1 MLIIYQKRV
10 LKVKLYITFKTIMS
24 VFMVIGT
31 VFLAL
36 GIYHLDS
43 ALISIA
49 CLFAIASFI
58 LRLEMKDHLFDPFV

>member
-24 VFMVIGT
+24 VFMVMGA
-31 VFLAL
+31 VFLLL
-36 GIYHLDS
+36 GLYNLDA

-49 CLFAIASFI
+49 GLFAIASFI
-58 LRLEMKDHLFDPFV
+58 LRLEMKDHLFDPFA

>member
-24 VFMVIGT
+24 VFMVMGA
-31 VFLAL
+31 VFFLL
-36 GIYHLDS
+36 GLYNLDA

-49 CLFAIASFI
+49 GLFAIASFI
-58 LRLEMKDHLFDPFV
+58 LRLEMKDHLFDPFA

>member
-24 VFMVIGT
+24 VFIVMGA
-31 VFLAL
+31 VFFLL
-36 GIYHLDS
+36 GLYNLDT

-49 CLFAIASFI
+49 GLFAIASFI
-58 LRLEMKDHLFDPFV
+58 LRLEMKDHLFDPFA

>member
-24 VFMVIGT
+24 VFMVMGA
-31 VFLAL
+31 VFLLL
-36 GIYHLDS
+36 GLYNLDV

-49 CLFAIASFI
+49 GLFAIASFI
-58 LRLEMKDHLFDPFV
+58 LRLEMKDHLFDPFA